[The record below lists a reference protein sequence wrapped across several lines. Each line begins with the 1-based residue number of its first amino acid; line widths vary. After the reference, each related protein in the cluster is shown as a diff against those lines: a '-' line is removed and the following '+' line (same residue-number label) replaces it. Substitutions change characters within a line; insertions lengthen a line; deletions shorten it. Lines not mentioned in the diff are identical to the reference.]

1 MRVARSIEDIGRAR
15 AELAGPVG
23 LVPTMGFLHEGHLS
37 LVREARRENASVIVT
52 IFVNPTQ
59 FGPNEDLESYPRD
72 FERDLEAVRPFTD
85 VVFAPSID
93 SIYPTGFGSYIDVG
107 PVAQPLEGEARP
119 GHFRG
124 VATVVAKLFNL
135 TQPDRAYVGQKDAQQ
150 AIVLNQMV
158 EDLNIPIELRVLP
171 TIREPDGLALSS
183 RNVYLKREERKAAG
197 VLPTALFAIRD
208 RWLAGEKDSGR
219 LVELGR
225 ELIAQQPAVQ
235 LEYLSIADTRTLQ
248 ELPRV
253 EGSALVLL
261 SARVGRA
268 RLIDNILL
276 GPEGAGLC

>member
-1 MRVARSIEDIGRAR
+1 MRVVRGLDDIRKAR

-37 LVREARRENASVIVT
+37 LIRQARRESASVIVT

-85 VVFAPSID
+85 VVFAPSAD
-93 SIYPTGFGSYIDVG
+93 SIYPAGFGSYIDVG

-150 AIVLNQMV
+150 AIVINQMV
-158 EDLNIPIELRVLP
+158 EDLNMPVELRVMP

-183 RNVYLKREERKAAG
+183 RNVYLNREEREKASL
-197 VLPTALFAIRD
+197 LPAALFAIRD
-208 RWLAGEKDSGR
+208 RWRAGERDSGR

-225 ELIAQQPAVQ
+225 ELIAQEPAVK
-235 LEYLSIADTRTLQ
+235 LEYLSIADTSTLL
-248 ELPRV
+248 ELPHIQ
-253 EGSALVLL
+253 ESALVLL

-276 GPEGAGLC
+276 GP